1 MSERMDQPD
10 VEARLQVAT
19 PVFEGPLELL
29 LALAEREDLDILQ
42 VPLAALTDGY
52 LAAIAALRS
61 PDPVEMAEFLWML
74 SRLLLLKSIR
84 LLPGEEPGEDEIE
97 LLGWEEDV
105 RRRLEEY
112 RRYKEVAQELMERA
126 TSEAHA
132 FPSPARSVE
141 VEGQETP
148 LQVELLVNAFKD
160 LLSRVPPRP
169 VTVTGRAWT
178 TEQKVEALTGRLLR
192 GPVNLV
198 DLILE
203 SEDRLE
209 AVVTFVAL
217 LELLRQGR
225 VTVRQKEALG
235 DITVAW
241 IQR

>member
-1 MSERMDQPD
+1 
-10 VEARLQVAT
+10 
-19 PVFEGPLELL
+19 
-29 LALAEREDLDILQ
+29 
-42 VPLAALTDGY
+42 VPLAALTDAY
-52 LAAIAALRS
+52 LAAIAELRS
-61 PDPVEMAEFLWML
+61 PDPVEMAEFLWTL

-84 LLPGEEPGEDEIE
+84 LLPGEEPGEEEAD

-126 TSEAHA
+126 ASESYA
-132 FPSPARSVE
+132 FPSPARLVE

-148 LQVELLVNAFKD
+148 LEVELLVNAFKD

-192 GPVNLV
+192 GAVNLV
-198 DLILE
+198 ELILDC
-203 SEDRLE
+203 EDRLE

-225 VTVRQKEALG
+225 VTVRQKEAFG
-235 DITVAW
+235 DIIVAW